1 MIAAGSTIETNAS
14 WVGSVTTTTGVHTV
28 EDGTMA
34 ISIVGRDCE
43 NKVVG
48 RREGPRHLENKEMS
62 LKLE

>member
-1 MIAAGSTIETNAS
+1 MIAAGSTIETNAN
-14 WVGSVTTTTGVHTV
+14 WVGNVTTTTGVHTA

-34 ISIVGRDCE
+34 ISIVRKDCE

-48 RREGPRHLENKEMS
+48 RREGPRLPENKEVK